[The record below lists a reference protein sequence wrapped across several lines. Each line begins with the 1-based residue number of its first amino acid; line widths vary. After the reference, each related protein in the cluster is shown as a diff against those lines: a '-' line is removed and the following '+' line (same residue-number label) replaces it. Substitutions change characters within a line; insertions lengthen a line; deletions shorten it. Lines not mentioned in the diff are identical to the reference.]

1 MAVTKQDWENYAKQ
15 KVHDAQLDN
24 LSKLA
29 LVQSAALSAEALMGD
44 DRWDQYRQKL
54 EALAQAA
61 ETDMN
66 GHLQKLAISISA
78 DEVKACQLCYHRAQA
93 RAQALREAIQLPM
106 VLVEGYQAV
115 KN

>member
-1 MAVTKQDWENYAKQ
+1 MAVTKQDWEDYSAKKQ
-15 KVHDAQLDN
+15 QDAKLDN

-44 DRWDQYRQKL
+44 ERWDQYRQKL
-54 EALAQAA
+54 EALAQDA
-61 ETDMN
+61 ETEAKAQLEKM
-66 GHLQKLAISISA
+66 GVSISDA
-78 DEVKACQLCYHRAQA
+78 EIRACQLFYHRASV
-93 RAQALREAIQLPM
+93 RAQTLREAIALPR